1 MIHAIPD
8 KKTKIFKS
16 SMTSNSNFLPGIIST
31 IHNIHKIKI
40 KELPVCYFCKRT
52 KETIE
57 HLFLDCYCV
66 KEPWELYE
74 EWLLRNVEM

>member
-8 KKTKIFKS
+8 KKNQNIQIFNDFKFK
-16 SMTSNSNFLPGIIST
+16 FLPGIIPT

-57 HLFLDCYCV
+57 HLFVDCYCV
-66 KEPWELYE
+66 KEPWELYK
-74 EWLLRNVEM
+74 EWLLRNFEM